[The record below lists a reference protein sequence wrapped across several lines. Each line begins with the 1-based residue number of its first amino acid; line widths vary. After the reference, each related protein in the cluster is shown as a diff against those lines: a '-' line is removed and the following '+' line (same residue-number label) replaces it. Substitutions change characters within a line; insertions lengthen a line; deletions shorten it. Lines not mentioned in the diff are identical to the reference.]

1 MNTYPFNKT
10 PFAKNIDF
18 LITPYTTKVE
28 KIKPKPLEIIDLDV
42 IDLNTRKKPSKI
54 KYIFIILFIC
64 LVIYI
69 YQNYTELLPKIIQTL
84 PNSLV
89 NKIPLSYKNKLQNT
103 LINMRHTQNFEYKPF
118 YSTNIEQHQQQN
130 IDDKIYFNDYFLDYE
145 IRKLLDI
152 EEDIIITKTQL
163 DSIKGVLSLRDKR
176 IEHILG
182 MENIENINGID
193 LSTNNIEYIPY
204 VSKNTYAFMNKN
216 IGIFYNMKDLQYINL
231 ASNRLINIDYIYK
244 DNLTRLDLSDN
255 KIVSIKVIGKLH
267 NLEYL
272 NIANN
277 NIIDMYPLTKLK
289 KLNFLNI
296 SYNHINKSPKMKYY
310 YDRIKTKNK
319 QLGKFLYKP
328 FKEIN

>member
-28 KIKPKPLEIIDLDV
+28 KIKPKPLEIIDFDV

-69 YQNYTELLPKIIQTL
+69 YQNYTELLPKIIQTI
-84 PNSLV
+84 PMSLI
-89 NKIPLSYKNKLQNT
+89 NKLPLSYKNKLQNT
-103 LINMRHTQNFEYKPF
+103 IVNMKKTQNFEYKPY
-118 YSTNIEQHQQQN
+118 YSTQNLEEQQYENNI
-130 IDDKIYFNDYFLDYE
+130 IDNKIYFNDYFLDHE

-152 EEDIIITKTQL
+152 EDEIIITKTQL
-163 DSIKGVLSLRDKR
+163 DSIKGVLSLRDRR
-176 IEHILG
+176 IENILG
-182 MENIENINGID
+182 LDNIENINGID

-204 VSKNTYAFMNKN
+204 VSKTMYGFMNKN
-216 IGIFYNMKDLQYINL
+216 IGVFYNMKDLQYINL

-277 NIIDMYPLTKLK
+277 NIIDIYPLTKLK

-328 FKEIN
+328 FK